1 MHIYVSAL
9 EVKNDVFQ
17 MEGFKAVGPNVIV
30 PLFYQKFWHLVGD
43 SVVNFVT
50 KAFGKGDFQR
60 RFNKSF
66 SYS

>member
-1 MHIYVSAL
+1 
-9 EVKNDVFQ
+9 